1 MILKIIASLNVIK
14 YLRPAEV
21 DTLKGDFSKAR
32 KVLKWKPKH
41 NIKSLVKDM
50 ISMN

>member
-1 MILKIIASLNVIK
+1 MKSAMIYKIIALLNVTK

-32 KVLKWKPKH
+32 KIYGDLNTILNH
-41 NIKSLVKDM
+41 
-50 ISMN
+50 